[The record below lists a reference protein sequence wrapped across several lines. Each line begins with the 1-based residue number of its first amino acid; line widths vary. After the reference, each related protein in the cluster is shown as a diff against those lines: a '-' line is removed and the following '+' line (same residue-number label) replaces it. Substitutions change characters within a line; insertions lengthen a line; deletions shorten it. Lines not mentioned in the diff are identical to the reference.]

1 MRALECERPCVLLI
15 DELDKVDEGF
25 EAMLLEILSA
35 WTLSIP
41 EFGTVTARSIPFVV
55 LTSNEERR
63 LGDPIRRRSLYVRV
77 EHPTPEREAE
87 IIASRTP
94 KADKKFHREM
104 AGIAL
109 SFRNYSLEKPPSVSE
124 MIDFANALQL
134 LGTDHVTE
142 EHRDVLLPFLAKTY
156 EVSTVSAVA
165 RMKKDK
171 LIQTGKVLVTCTL
184 TITGLGCHAGSGED
198 WADESNAM
206 TTAEAQA
213 FKRAASCYGLGRY
226 LYNLAEMWVPL
237 NEHRQPFEFPS
248 LPQWALP
255 KTGAPVKSHPA
266 SGPHPATVQRGPID
280 QRITGKIEG
289 FRRILGDP
297 IYGEI
302 LWRVARTQKANAIPN
317 AQLQTNVAEAM
328 ERAARGIRKAHSL
341 AESIGDTQFV
351 SVLDRLHIGSM
362 TTIRNLDAL
371 KHLVSELEG
380 LAGQPAA

>member
-1 MRALECERPCVLLI
+1 
-15 DELDKVDEGF
+15 
-25 EAMLLEILSA
+25 
-35 WTLSIP
+35 
-41 EFGTVTARSIPFVV
+41 
-55 LTSNEERR
+55 
-63 LGDPIRRRSLYVRV
+63 
-77 EHPTPEREAE
+77 
-87 IIASRTP
+87 
-94 KADKKFHREM
+94 
-104 AGIAL
+104 
-109 SFRNYSLEKPPSVSE
+109 
-124 MIDFANALQL
+124 
-134 LGTDHVTE
+134 
-142 EHRDVLLPFLAKTY
+142 
-156 EVSTVSAVA
+156 
-165 RMKKDK
+165 MKKDK

-255 KTGAPVKSHPA
+255 KAGAPVKNHPA
-266 SGPHPATVQRGPID
+266 SGPHPAAIQRGPID
-280 QRITGKIEG
+280 QRVTGKIEG

-341 AESIGDTQFV
+341 AESIGDTRAARQAIV
-351 SVLDRLHIGSM
+351 SAVTRTNDSTTYWLDLGNNASSGQYVL
-362 TTIRNLDAL
+362 
-371 KHLVSELEG
+371 
-380 LAGQPAA
+380 GQPLNAANRRSAARLRTVAELYPEIVDSEAGEDPLPSCSAAEALERQEPFINQVLATSALAMLARLFHYGTLTHHGAFYNAQTGRMAALPVDPRMWERMRRRDRRANQKS

>member
-1 MRALECERPCVLLI
+1 
-15 DELDKVDEGF
+15 
-25 EAMLLEILSA
+25 
-35 WTLSIP
+35 
-41 EFGTVTARSIPFVV
+41 
-55 LTSNEERR
+55 
-63 LGDPIRRRSLYVRV
+63 
-77 EHPTPEREAE
+77 
-87 IIASRTP
+87 
-94 KADKKFHREM
+94 
-104 AGIAL
+104 
-109 SFRNYSLEKPPSVSE
+109 
-124 MIDFANALQL
+124 
-134 LGTDHVTE
+134 
-142 EHRDVLLPFLAKTY
+142 
-156 EVSTVSAVA
+156 
-165 RMKKDK
+165 MKKDK

-198 WADESNAM
+198 WADEPNAM

-237 NEHRQPFEFPS
+237 NECRQPIELPA

-255 KTGAPVKSHPA
+255 KTGAPVKNHPA
-266 SGPHPATVQRGPID
+266 SGPHPAAVLRGPID
-280 QRITGKIEG
+280 QRITGQIEG

-317 AQLQTNVAEAM
+317 SQLQTNVAEAM

-351 SVLDRLHIGSM
+351 SVLDRLQIGSM
-362 TTIRNLDAL
+362 TTIQNLDAL

-380 LAGQPAA
+380 LAGQSAA